1 MINILFA
8 NAEKMNIDRLIAL
21 AALGVS
27 ILSILWQFHTW
38 RHQKKREDTP
48 LLKVFIKKRS
58 ISIGQGQSMIETQF
72 VIQNIGTC
80 GVKILDCTINGK
92 PITEYKELF
101 ESERII
107 GAIVQP
113 DLSIYCLRDPVL
125 NAPNDVT
132 TGSHV
137 KLKYKAD
144 SGKTFQKDFTLSME
158 ET

>member
-1 MINILFA
+1 MSDFNYTNIVTTVGTLGTLF
-8 NAEKMNIDRLIAL
+8 LI
-21 AALGVS
+21 GWNVFV
-27 ILSILWQFHTW
+27 WN
-38 RHQKKREDTP
+38 QKKKQDEKPILR
-48 LLKVFIKKRS
+48 VFIKNRS
-58 ISIGQGQSMIETQF
+58 ISIGHGQSMIESQF

-113 DLSIYCLRDPVL
+113 ELSIYCLRDPVL